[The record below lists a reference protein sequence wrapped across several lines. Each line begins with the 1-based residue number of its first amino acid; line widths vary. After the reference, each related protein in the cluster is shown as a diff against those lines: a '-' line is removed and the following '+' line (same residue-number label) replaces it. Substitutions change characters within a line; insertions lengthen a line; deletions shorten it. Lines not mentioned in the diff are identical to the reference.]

1 MRGRF
6 RRLLPALVL
15 LASLTG
21 CQAAPMSAPKTARTT
36 VFAMDTVMDLEVYG
50 QNEAACQ
57 AALDRCVEELYA
69 LDSQLSPTN
78 PDSCVYAL
86 NHAGGEWVEVP
97 VPDLLKGAKMLCALT
112 GGALDFTAYPATL
125 AWGFT
130 TGEYRVPGEA
140 ELAELAGRIDY
151 TRLEADRAGGRARLP
166 EGMALD
172 LGAVAKGYAAGVLRD
187 LLGPAGTASS
197 EDAEGADS
205 LEGVDGALLDL
216 GQSTILAVGG
226 KPDGSPWRIGIRD
239 PEGDS
244 YLGVLEL
251 RDAAMGTSGG
261 YQRYFEEDGETY
273 WHILDPDT
281 AAPARSGL
289 SSVTVVSPNG
299 LLCDGLSTALFVMG
313 LEEGIRF
320 WGDWTAI
327 GLDFDVIFVTGDG
340 SIFITRGLQN
350 SFTLAEG
357 YEDRQVNVLL

>member
-1 MRGRF
+1 VGGRF
-6 RRLLPALVL
+6 RRLLPVLVL
-15 LASLTG
+15 LVSLTG
-21 CQAAPMSAPKTARTT
+21 CQSAPKTARTT

-50 QNEAACQ
+50 QSEAACR

-69 LDSQLSPTN
+69 LDAQLSPTN
-78 PDSCVYAL
+78 PDSYVCAL
-86 NHAGGEWVEVP
+86 NHAGGEWVEIP
-97 VPDLLKGAKMLCALT
+97 GPDLLEGAGMLCALT

-125 AWGFT
+125 AWGFP

-151 TRLEADRAGGRARLP
+151 TKLEADRAEGRARLP

-172 LGAVAKGYAAGVLRD
+172 LGAVAKGYAADVLRV
-187 LLGPAGTASS
+187 LLESRK
-197 EDAEGADS
+197 D
-205 LEGVDGALLDL
+205 VDGALLDL

-239 PEGDS
+239 PAGEGDS

-251 RDAAMGTSGG
+251 SGAAMGTSGG
-261 YQRYFEEDGETY
+261 YQRYFEEDGVTY

-313 LEEGIRF
+313 LEEGTRF
-320 WGDWTAI
+320 WRDRAAN
-327 GLDFDVIFVTGDG
+327 GLDFDVIFVSDDG
-340 SIFITRGLQN
+340 SIYVTEGLER
-350 SFTLAEG
+350 SFSLAGG
-357 YEDRQVNVLL
+357 YEDRQVTVLR

>member
-1 MRGRF
+1 MGGRF

-21 CQAAPMSAPKTARTT
+21 CQAAPKTARTT
-36 VFAMDTVMDLEVYG
+36 IFAMDTVMDLEIYG

-69 LDSQLSPTN
+69 LDAQLSPTN

-97 VPDLLKGAKMLCALT
+97 VPDLLEGAGMLCALT

-125 AWGFT
+125 AWGFP

-151 TRLEADRAGGRARLP
+151 TRLEVDRAGGRARLP

-172 LGAVAKGYAAGVLRD
+172 LGAVAKGYAADALRVL
-187 LLGPAGTASS
+187 
-197 EDAEGADS
+197 
-205 LEGVDGALLDL
+205 LESQTGVDGALLDL

-251 RDAAMGTSGG
+251 RDASMGTSGG
-261 YQRYFEEDGETY
+261 YQRFFEEDGVTY

-289 SSVTVVSPNG
+289 SSVTVVGPDG
-299 LLCDGLSTALFVMG
+299 LVSDGLSTALFVMG
-313 LEEGIRF
+313 LEEGFEF
-320 WGDWTAI
+320 WRNRAAN
-327 GLDFDVIFVTGDG
+327 GLEFDVVFISGDG
-340 SIFITRGLQN
+340 SIFITQGLAD

-357 YEDRQVNVLL
+357 YEDRQVTVLL

>member
-1 MRGRF
+1 MGGRF
-6 RRLLPALVL
+6 RRLLPVLVL

-21 CQAAPMSAPKTARTT
+21 CQSAPKTARTT
-36 VFAMDTVMDLEVYG
+36 IFAMDTVMDLEIYG
-50 QNEAACQ
+50 QSEAACQ

-69 LDSQLSPTN
+69 LDARFSPTG
-78 PDSCVYAL
+78 PDSDVCAL
-86 NHAGGEWVEVP
+86 NRAGGEWVEISG
-97 VPDLLKGAKMLCALT
+97 PDPLEGAAWLCALT
-112 GGALDFTAYPATL
+112 GGALDLTAYPATL
-125 AWGFT
+125 AWGFP

-151 TRLEADRAGGRARLP
+151 TRLEVDRAGGRARLP

-172 LGAVAKGYAAGVLRD
+172 LGAVVKGYAADALRVL
-187 LLGPAGTASS
+187 
-197 EDAEGADS
+197 
-205 LEGVDGALLDL
+205 LESQNGVDGALLDL

-251 RDAAMGTSGG
+251 RDSSMGTSGG
-261 YQRYFEEDGETY
+261 YQRFFEEDGVTY

-289 SSVTVVSPNG
+289 SSVTVVGPDG
-299 LLCDGLSTALFVMG
+299 LASDGLSTALFVMG
-313 LEEGIRF
+313 LEEGAGF
-320 WGDWTAI
+320 WRSRAAN
-327 GLDFDVIFVTGDG
+327 GLEFDVIFVTGDG
-340 SIFITRGLQN
+340 SIFITQGLAD

-357 YEDRQVNVLL
+357 YEDRQVSVLR